1 MDSCCNLILVGV
13 AADGEKPGVILFHEH
28 VPGFK
33 TADWTIL
40 DSVAMVGNP
49 SHFNRGCC

>member
-1 MDSCCNLILVGV
+1 MDNCCNLILVGV
-13 AADGEKPGVILFHEH
+13 AADGEKPGIILFHER

-40 DSVAMVGNP
+40 DF
-49 SHFNRGCC
+49 SHFRGYGREPVPLQ